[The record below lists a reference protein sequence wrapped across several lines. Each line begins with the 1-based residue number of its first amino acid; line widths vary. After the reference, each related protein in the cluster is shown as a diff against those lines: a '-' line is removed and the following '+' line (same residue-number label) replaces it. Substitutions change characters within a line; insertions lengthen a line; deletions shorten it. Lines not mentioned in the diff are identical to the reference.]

1 LILFPVVIELSS
13 TLLGSDVWISADDV
27 FVGVRTLVSTVSTV
41 TVLGCTVGVEIPSDT
56 STVRDAESAISIVDC
71 VVGVKVSR
79 EISDTE
85 ELGLVASL
93 VAIVGCVVWRGSM
106 IATLDCVVSEEPMDD
121 VSTVL

>member
-85 ELGLVASL
+85 EVGLVASL

>member
-1 LILFPVVIELSS
+1 MILFPVVIELSS

-85 ELGLVASL
+85 EVGLVASL